1 MSKVCYS
8 VFDATCASLPG
19 SDANALRQL
28 SSVSLLSASVED
40 CTGDDADG
48 RYYPLHYPSYI
59 NISVCRR
66 DASQSAAASA
76 AIHLLQSYDPPLST
90 NNAAARTRIKCC
102 QGSFFSVAKPNTTVK
117 CTTASKR
124 RLKSQFL
131 FTTEFQAWLLY
142 YANSS
147 LVLQA
152 RTLLM
157 SLIFFCSH
165 QHALHAERD
174 IVFTNSVRLSV
185 RPMSILCLNGWIIII
200 LFDTL

>member
-157 SLIFFCSH
+157 SLIFFAHISMHCMQS
-165 QHALHAERD
+165 AILFLP
-174 IVFTNSVRLSV
+174 ILSV
-185 RPMSILCLNGWIIII
+185 CPSVQCQYCV
-200 LFDTL
+200 